1 MRIPDPKAN
10 TTTEAYLAYK
20 AGFLEAGEL
29 KPSLYEPN
37 LHFDAWLAY
46 WAGLTDTYPISEVG
60 KNIYIGSQDFSGDW
74 KNLNSWNTEEE
85 KYNGLVVKSKSAA
98 WNGLYKPFAVKA
110 GETYTFSVYAKA
122 TTARNA
128 SLYLRPL
135 SGDIAE
141 TTPQNKVL
149 SLTTEWQRYSVTF
162 EVNGA
167 GFVCPR
173 LENTSNQETPTYVCG
188 YQLEK
193 GSTATAYEPYTG
205 EPEMLCDEEALVA
218 YLSGVTDTYPEE
230 IKDPY
235 DVRIVGY
242 LKYLVS
248 ARFGRPEYP
257 VNNQEFYLSTMK
269 PPVVPSGD
277 TPAIN
282 IELDGTAE
290 APFIDLKMFGDTKQ
304 NSYTG
309 KNLLKLFGRTAS
321 GVTGTVNADGSYTI
335 SGTGTVTDGVS
346 VFGFNGV
353 LPAGTYTLSLSKA
366 LPEVINLS
374 LESGVALRIPAGSTS
389 ATVTTTKE
397 YTSASVFF
405 GIKNGVSY
413 DETFNMQLVAGET
426 PDYDFE
432 PYVGGMPSPNPD
444 YPQPISV
451 VTGRQEVDV
460 IGDGTNLF
468 DAFNENS
475 GNIVVLEDG
484 TMEVSG
490 ISSSNGYCSLN
501 RKLSQLIPSVKVGDV
516 VYLYLET
523 DFSARQYVYS
533 DGDKTNWYSGQS
545 RTVTQEMLDKGFVVY
560 GGYQTTNHIRVMM
573 SKSQASEY
581 VPYLGEPYEINLGKN
596 LVGLVD
602 KAETTE
608 NGLTYSIEDGIVTV
622 DGTATATTYLEIT
635 DMFSLG
641 GAPSDF
647 VLSLTPI
654 SGEVSYC
661 IIGLSSRNAN
671 DGQVQW
677 HQVNTDL
684 VPSVKEYSSS
694 VLSSIKTIKPYIN
707 KNSSFNNF
715 KFKLQLER
723 GSEATSYASYFKP
736 IELCKITYN
745 SGASVLQDYI
755 YKDEDS
761 WFMHNATA
769 KRVLN
774 GSEDWVLSSITQ
786 GYTRAHLMG
795 IGSPTQIGFCDKLT
809 TRVGSHGEY
818 EYVWFQPSENGG
830 LYVQVK
836 TERLSGDT
844 LDAFKAWLRENPV
857 KVVYGLRAPTETQI
871 TNPALIAQLDAL
883 VEGGSYEGK
892 TYIEITATDPNLP
905 AGLIVE
911 AAKYA

>member
-1 MRIPDPKAN
+1 MNAPDPKAN

-20 AGFLEAGEL
+20 AGYLEESEL
-29 KPSLYEPN
+29 KPVLYEPY

-46 WAGLTDTYPISEVG
+46 WAGLTNEYPLD
-60 KNIYIGSQDFSGDW
+60 KNGD
-74 KNLNSWNTEEE
+74 
-85 KYNGLVVKSKSAA
+85 
-98 WNGLYKPFAVKA
+98 
-110 GETYTFSVYAKA
+110 
-122 TTARNA
+122 
-128 SLYLRPL
+128 
-135 SGDIAE
+135 
-141 TTPQNKVL
+141 
-149 SLTTEWQRYSVTF
+149 
-162 EVNGA
+162 
-167 GFVCPR
+167 
-173 LENTSNQETPTYVCG
+173 
-188 YQLEK
+188 
-193 GSTATAYEPYTG
+193 
-205 EPEMLCDEEALVA
+205 PEMLTDEEALVA
-218 YLSGVTDTYPEE
+218 YLSGVTNTYPEE

-277 TPAIN
+277 TPATN

-290 APFIDLKMFGDTKQ
+290 APFIDLKMFGDTFQ
-304 NSYTG
+304 ETYSG
-309 KNLLKLFGRTAS
+309 KNLFNKEDPSWLPGYFESGEIIN
-321 GVTGTVNADGSYTI
+321 GVTARNIVFYIPCLPNTTYSIRRV
-335 SGTGTVTDGVS
+335 TGDLWGGGFIIATTSTTPAIGVS
-346 VFGFNGV
+346 VSRPLDIG
-353 LPAGTYTLSLSKA
+353 
-366 LPEVINLS
+366 
-374 LESGVALRIPAGSTS
+374 R
-389 ATVTTTKE
+389 
-397 YTSASVFF
+397 
-405 GIKNGVSY
+405 
-413 DETFNMQLVAGET
+413 GET
-426 PDYDFE
+426 YSGYTTNSDATFLVLRAQTEIGYTWEDIDPNTQLNLWQTFINNLQIEQNSTATTYE
-432 PYVGGMPSPNPD
+432 PYVGGVPSPNPD

-545 RTVTQEMLDKGFVVY
+545 RTVTQEMLDNGFVVY

-581 VPYLGEPYEINLGKN
+581 VPYSGKPYEINLGKN

-622 DGTATATTYLEIT
+622 DGTATNTTYLEIT

-641 GAPSDF
+641 DTPSDF

-654 SGEVSYC
+654 SGEVSFC

-677 HQVNTDL
+677 HQVNTNL
-684 VPSVKEYSSS
+684 TPSVKEYSSS

-736 IELCKITYN
+736 IELCKVGDYQDRIYRN
-745 SGASVLQDYI
+745 ENGGWVLR
-755 YKDEDS
+755 KE
-761 WFMHNATA
+761 TR
-769 KRVLN
+769 KVVLN
-774 GSEDWVLSSITQ
+774 GSEDSWETISVGDAGNKRFGYNLTPVFSVDSTKSLAVSNKFIGVPSQRTKAVVNSVCVWGNNLSNLLIFATDNSGITLEQFKTQLASSHVTVYFYGGEPTEEVL
-786 GYTRAHLMG
+786 Y
-795 IGSPTQIGFCDKLT
+795 
-809 TRVGSHGEY
+809 GELAD
-818 EYVWFQPSENGG
+818 Q
-830 LYVQVK
+830 L
-836 TERLSGDT
+836 DT
-844 LDAFKAWLRENPV
+844 LF
-857 KVVYGLRAPTETQI
+857 
-871 TNPALIAQLDAL
+871 
-883 VEGGSYEGK
+883 EGGSYEGK

-911 AAKYA
+911 AGKYA